1 MGSGSPRTAARCSR
15 PGTWWAATEPAA
27 WSAQAAGIEFPGT
40 DSELYGYLGD
50 ATLDDPPEQGTV
62 AIAGPG
68 GTLIIAP
75 LPGGR
80 FRVAGFDPAFQE
92 PGSTLTE
99 EQLRASVRAATG
111 GRDFGLHDATW
122 RSRFGNATRQAARYR
137 AGRVLVAGDAAHM
150 HLPTGGVGLNV
161 GVQDAM
167 NLGWKLAAVVQGRA
181 GDELLDSYQ
190 AERHPV
196 GQTLLTDTRAQ
207 TALITTFTPEGLAL
221 REVMAG
227 LLARD
232 PALGTELAT
241 RMSGLAVSYPPPNPG
256 AHELTGQRVPD
267 LAAGGTSLFQL
278 LRTARPVLLVFAGG
292 AILDEA
298 VRVAQS
304 LGIET
309 HQAGLWP
316 GHEKIS
322 AALVR
327 PDGYLWWA
335 TDQPVGDGAAGAL
348 RSLGVRFA

>member
-1 MGSGSPRTAARCSR
+1 
-15 PGTWWAATEPAA
+15 
-27 WSAQAAGIEFPGT
+27 
-40 DSELYGYLGD
+40 
-50 ATLDDPPEQGTV
+50 
-62 AIAGPG
+62 
-68 GTLIIAP
+68 
-75 LPGGR
+75 
-80 FRVAGFDPAFQE
+80 VAGFDPAFQE

-99 EQLRASVRAATG
+99 AQLRASVRAATG
-111 GRDFGLHDATW
+111 GRDFGLHDSTW

-181 GDELLDSYQ
+181 GDDLLDSYQ

-196 GQTLLTDTRAQ
+196 GTALLTDTRAQ

-232 PALGTELAT
+232 PALGAELAT
-241 RMSGLAVSYPPPNPG
+241 RMSGLAVSYPPAKAGSVPG
-256 AHELTGQRVPD
+256 PHQLTGQRVPD
-267 LAAGGTSLFQL
+267 LVADGTSLFQL
-278 LRTARPVLLVFAGG
+278 LHAGRPVLLVFAGATVPDG
-292 AILDEA
+292 TVA
-298 VRVAQS
+298 VARG

-309 HQAGLWP
+309 HQAELWP
-316 GHEKIS
+316 GHEKVT

-335 TDQPVGDGAAGAL
+335 SDDPAGAGAPEIL